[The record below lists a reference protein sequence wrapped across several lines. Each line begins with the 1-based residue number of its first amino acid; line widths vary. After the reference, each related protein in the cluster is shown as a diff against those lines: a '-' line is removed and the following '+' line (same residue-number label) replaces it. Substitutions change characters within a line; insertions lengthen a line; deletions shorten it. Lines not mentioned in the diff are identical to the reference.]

1 MDENYNIFIPTRGR
15 VDVQKTWDWLSPELQ
30 ARTFLICPKEEVSA
44 HEDAGRNAIP
54 RPESCKYISDVR
66 QYMVSLSGGEDFIM
80 SDDDLRFC
88 CRIEGTTDLRQARTH
103 EDLVLMLKIC
113 LLYTS
118 PSPRDRQKSR
128 MPSSA

>member
-88 CRIEGTTDLRQARTH
+88 CRREGT
-103 EDLVLMLKIC
+103 C